1 MLPLNKPLLVLSL
14 LLISSAITHAQTIQD
29 QEKVI
34 LSSGFGYY
42 DPFRTGE
49 KGNLFYSKILFK
61 AKNEIYIGFGFETS
75 LTFNEYDEFSY
86 FIGNRFYE
94 AYYLYNLHFE
104 KYIYIGKHKNHIIG
118 YGTGIVYE
126 QQKSSIPYITT
137 ITNRNGKEEIYSSF
151 VYVSDEKQSDAGT
164 FFELNYKYKRK
175 NIGIGL
181 RLKGHV
187 LLNIGFSGLIINPT
201 ISVSI

>member
-1 MLPLNKPLLVLSL
+1 MLPSKKL
-14 LLISSAITHAQTIQD
+14 LLIVSLYFISPTITNAQTIQD
-29 QEKVI
+29 QKKVI

-49 KGNLFYSKILFK
+49 KGNLFFSKILFK
-61 AKNEIYIGFGFETS
+61 TKSETYIGFGFETS
-75 LTFNEYDEFSY
+75 LMFNEYDEYTAFR
-86 FIGNRFYE
+86 GNRFYQV
-94 AYYLYNLHFE
+94 YYLYNLHFE
-104 KYIYIGKHKNHIIG
+104 KNIYIGKQKHHILG
-118 YGTGIVYE
+118 YGTGLVYE
-126 QQKSSIPYITT
+126 QQKSAEAHVGTR
-137 ITNRNGKEEIYSSF
+137 TNINGEVEYYYT
-151 VYVSDEKQSDAGT
+151 VNVSDEKQSDAGT

-175 NIGIGL
+175 NVGLGL